1 MNSQSPIYSF
11 KFTISWIFIYLIIV
25 IIFSKL
31 INIFLAAYL
40 GLWILNLL
48 IEVAER
54 LLLRFGRRIYTV
66 ERWDLLKY
74 YSLLYLKKGRLA
86 QSGRALPRQGRC
98 HKFKSCISHKLL
110 LIRTFV
116 NDKIYIWSI
125 QSKNFLMFIVKFFS
139 KTSNVIMF
147 I

>member
-66 ERWDLLKY
+66 ER
-74 YSLLYLKKGRLA
+74 
-86 QSGRALPRQGRC
+86 
-98 HKFKSCISHKLL
+98 
-110 LIRTFV
+110 
-116 NDKIYIWSI
+116 
-125 QSKNFLMFIVKFFS
+125 
-139 KTSNVIMF
+139 
-147 I
+147 